1 MGYER
6 GEDIEGIG
14 EGEEFHQNVFNA
26 KIILNNRN
34 IVKDKNILNKNL
46 RK

>member
-1 MGYER
+1 MNGSLILMLDCKR

-14 EGEEFHQNVFNA
+14 RGEEFDQNVFNA

-34 IVKDKNILNKNL
+34 IVK
-46 RK
+46 R